1 MRGPGRLGQVGVNAG
16 RGNVAMPEHQ
26 LHHFGLYT
34 VFEQPCRMDVVEP
47 IPAAWAAPA
56 KVRLSVPRPTG
67 LVAARVVNS
76 QRGFLWV
83 FHNRR
88 RLESIGS
95 GSGTSRSLLPLP
107 IMRSSPLSLS
117 MVPIVQN
124 PHSGY
129 QALFSVNKANWSR
142 PLPRHRRRDL
152 I

>member
-1 MRGPGRLGQVGVNAG
+1 MRDPGRLGQVGVNAG

-83 FHNRR
+83 SSGYRR
-88 RLESIGS
+88 APL
-95 GSGTSRSLLPLP
+95 SRFERGR
-107 IMRSSPLSLS
+107 IMRSLCSASLQHLDG
-117 MVPIVQN
+117 VIDV
-124 PHSGY
+124 
-129 QALFSVNKANWSR
+129 ALLEVKYF
-142 PLPRHRRRDL
+142 HQ
-152 I
+152 